1 MMSFYL
7 CYVRFRSVIMILF
20 TIRFAAYVGQVTEL
34 RLSFTVSW
42 PDPYVYASVWF
53 SENYGRNYSQY
64 INNVK
69 FVTSWQWCHNECDGI
84 SDHWYL
90 YCLLDHLFRRR
101 SKKSSELHDTDLFE
115 GNSLV
120 TSEFSAQWGSNAEN
134 VSIWWRH
141 HVWSSLHEKL
151 SWPLV
156 RSDILFYSRTCG
168 VKFTYTTQLDNIQY
182 RAEAPIAI
190 SQSSQAFQMYLHNWW
205 LVPYH

>member
-1 MMSFYL
+1 MW
-7 CYVRFRSVIMILF
+7 VRSRNCGCLSQFRDLTHMF
-20 TIRFAAYVGQVTEL
+20 M
-34 RLSFTVSW
+34 
-42 PDPYVYASVWF
+42 PSVWF

-69 FVTSWQWCHNECDGI
+69 FVTSLQWCHNECDGI

-90 YCLLDHLFRRR
+90 YCLLDHLFWRR
-101 SKKSSELHDTDLFE
+101 SKKTSKLHDTDLFE

-141 HVWSSLHEKL
+141 HMWSSLHEKL

-156 RSDILFYSRTCG
+156 RSDKWLTKPTCPKHIVYLSSRTCG
-168 VKFTYTTQLDNIQY
+168 WQHPLVRKFVNYG
-182 RAEAPIAI
+182 
-190 SQSSQAFQMYLHNWW
+190 
-205 LVPYH
+205 